1 MFIVKDCLM
10 ASVDEILGVRELETW
25 IDILSECKQLREE
38 DVKRLCEKAL
48 NAIRGIFMPVCRPR
62 RFW

>member
-1 MFIVKDCLM
+1 M

-38 DVKRLCEKAL
+38 DVKRLCEKAFD
-48 NAIRGIFMPVCRPR
+48 AFHGILMPVCRPR
-62 RFW
+62 RFL